1 MKFPNALLLPAL
13 LLPACTSVKVHR
25 LTEEKLPKVPARQV
39 QLYSAEAAQQRPNTK
54 LATID
59 MTTHSPFAANLNE
72 VAHERAGKLG
82 GTAYIVTSGSSQTTV
97 TGGASSVFGDST
109 SSSMSIEVIR
119 WKDTP
124 LPTPK
129 PKKGAKAEAPA
140 NAAPA
145 SAAPAPGKPAASTKP
160 APAASTPPPAKPP
173 KTKAW
178 WRPWSWF

>member
-1 MKFPNALLLPAL
+1 MKFPNAVLLPAL
-13 LLPACTSVKVHR
+13 LLPACTSVKVQR
-25 LTEEKLPKVPARQV
+25 LTEEKLPKVPAKQV
-39 QLYSAEAAQQRPNTK
+39 QLFSAEAAQQRPHTR

-59 MTTHSPFAANLNE
+59 MTTHSPFAANLNQ

-82 GTAYIVTSGSSQTTV
+82 GNAYIVTGGTTQTTV
-97 TGGASSVFGDST
+97 TGGAGALLGDRT
-109 SSSMSIEVIR
+109 SSSMNIEVIR

-129 PKKGAKAEAPA
+129 PKKGAKPEDAA

-145 SAAPAPGKPAASTKP
+145 STAPASSG
-160 APAASTPPPAKPP
+160 STPPQAKPP